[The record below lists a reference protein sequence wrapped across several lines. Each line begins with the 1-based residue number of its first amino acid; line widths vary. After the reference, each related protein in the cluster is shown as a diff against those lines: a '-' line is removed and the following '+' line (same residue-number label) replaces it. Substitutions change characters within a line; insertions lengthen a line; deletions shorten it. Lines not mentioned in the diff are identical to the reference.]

1 MSSEPLLTVTDVA
14 KRLAISRRGV
24 YYLLERGLP
33 CLRLG
38 KKTLRF
44 DPAAI
49 DAWLA
54 DQASGG
60 AA

>member
-1 MSSEPLLTVTDVA
+1 MSQQLLTVQDVA

-33 CLRLG
+33 SLRLG

-44 DPAAI
+44 DPQAI

-54 DQASGG
+54 EQASPS
-60 AA
+60 